1 MHLVVGNGGNVE
13 GLYNEFIDQPHSYLP
28 WCDKPE
34 DREFPDYQPQRCF
47 SREDGNYCYKQQPAW
62 SAYRE
67 PAFGS
72 GVLHVVNGSH
82 AFWSWRRN
90 HGSSKYLEADKVWIV
105 REPSCRSGAVGAGA
119 AGAGA
124 GAGAADAAGGIDLA
138 GAGSTAASSS
148 AGAAGASRYQDTA

>member
-13 GLYNEFIDQPHSYLP
+13 GLYSEFIDKPHAYIP

-34 DREFPDYQPQRCF
+34 EREFPDYQPQRCF
-47 SREDGNYCYKQQPAW
+47 SREDGNYCYKEQPAW

-72 GVLHVVNGSH
+72 GVLHIMNGTH

-90 HGSSKYLEADKVWIV
+90 HGSDNYMEADKVWV
-105 REPSCRSGAVGAGA
+105 VKDASCRSGFAAAAAAAAGDAGGLDLAAAGSSTAGSSGA
-119 AGAGA
+119 AGV
-124 GAGAADAAGGIDLA
+124 
-138 GAGSTAASSS
+138 
-148 AGAAGASRYQDTA
+148 SRYTESA